1 MNKTLKTIYSLI
13 IASVLLSGCDSYLN
27 VVPDNVAEVEGIFNM
42 RNSAE
47 RYFATCYSYMIQ
59 HGNPANDP
67 ALLGGDEIWARDYS
81 VDMGMSA
88 PFFNHQFLDIALNR
102 QNAQSPI
109 GGSWVNLY
117 QAIRHCNVFLAN
129 VVRVPD
135 ITDDERDRWIG
146 EVTFLKAYYHYTLI
160 KMYGPIHII
169 RENLPID
176 APEEQ
181 VRLVRDPLDEC
192 FNYVVELLDK
202 AIPLLPVEIFNPQ
215 DELGRVTV
223 PIAKT
228 LKAEVMVFRA
238 SPLFNGNV
246 EQAALKNGDGKQL
259 FPQNYR
265 PELWEEAAVAC
276 KEAITACEDVGMT
289 LYQFQ
294 NNTGKVLSGTTLLEL
309 TNRQKI
315 CDKWNSELIWGCS
328 KTFGAA
334 NRNLQGACQP
344 VFGTAPNFSVR
355 AELSVPLQIAE
366 LYYTKNGLPINK
378 DITYDYTN
386 RNNLKMATAENSNKI
401 RIAPGTET
409 AGVNFD
415 REPRYYASVGF
426 HNGYWFGNGVL
437 DETKMFLLQT
447 LFGTKGG
454 WNSAGGGWGTITGL
468 YIKKLIHF
476 ESSEYVSG
484 SQGSYS
490 TVEYPF
496 PIFRLSDLY
505 LLYAE
510 ALNESGAPMAEVLT
524 YINMVRQRAGITT
537 VEDAWTNFSNEPN
550 KFQTQDGLR
559 EIIQHERSIEL
570 MFEGKRFWDLRRWK
584 LAPEIMNQDIL
595 SWNYKMKDIKYYF
608 RAMPIYSQ
616 TFGLK
621 DYFWPISRQQ
631 VEANP
636 NLVQNLGW

>member
-1 MNKTLKTIYSLI
+1 MNKTLKAIYSLMI
-13 IASVLLSGCDSYLN
+13 TSVLLGGCGNYLD
-27 VVPDNVAEVEGIFNM
+27 VVPDNVAKVEGIFNM

-47 RYFATCYSYMIQ
+47 RYWATCYSYMIQ
-59 HGNPANDP
+59 HGNLANDP

-81 VDMGMSA
+81 VGNVMSA
-88 PFFNHQFLDIALNR
+88 PFFNHQYLDIALNR

-109 GGSWVNLY
+109 GGSWATLY
-117 QAIRHCNVFLAN
+117 QAIRHCNVFLAY
-129 VVRVPD
+129 VDRVPD
-135 ITDDERDRWIG
+135 ISDDERDRWIG

-169 RENLPID
+169 RENLSID
-176 APEEQ
+176 ASEEQ
-181 VRLVRDPLDEC
+181 VRLIRDPLDEC

-202 AIPLLPVEIFNPQ
+202 AIPLLPNEIFNPQ
-215 DELGRVTV
+215 DELGRVTAA
-223 PIAKT
+223 IAKT
-228 LKAEVMVFRA
+228 VKAEVMVFRA
-238 SPLFNGNV
+238 SPLFNGNE

-259 FPQNYR
+259 FPQSYR
-265 PELWEEAAVAC
+265 PELWAEAASAC
-276 KEAITACEDVGMT
+276 KEAITACEDAGIT
-289 LYQFQ
+289 LYHYQ
-294 NNTGKVLSGTTLLEL
+294 NNTGKVLSETTLLEL

-315 CDKWNSELIWGCS
+315 SDKWNSELIWGSS
-328 KTFGAA
+328 KTFGAV
-334 NRNLQGACQP
+334 NRLLQGSCQP
-344 VFGTAPNFSVR
+344 LFGISPNFSIR
-355 AELSVPLQIAE
+355 CELAVPLQIAE

-378 DITYDYTN
+378 DITYDYAN
-386 RNNLKMATAENSNKI
+386 RNNLKMAYTENSNKLQ
-401 RIAPGTET
+401 IAVGTET

-415 REPRYYASVGF
+415 REPRYYASIGF

-437 DETKMFLLQT
+437 DETKMFLLKT
-447 LFGTKGG
+447 LYAEKEAWTP
-454 WNSAGGGWGTITGL
+454 GGWGSQTGL

-484 SQGSYS
+484 SQGSYTS
-490 TVEYPF
+490 VEYPF
-496 PIFRLSDLY
+496 PIFRLADLY

-524 YINMVRQRAGITT
+524 YINRVRERAGITT
-537 VEDAWTNFSNEPN
+537 VENAWTNFSNEPA
-550 KFQTQDGLR
+550 KFQSSDGLR

-595 SWNYKMKDIKYYF
+595 SWNYKMKDIKYFF
-608 RAMPIYSQ
+608 RAIPIYSQ

-621 DYFWPISRQQ
+621 DYFWPISTQQ